1 MGGLNM
7 IYEIKNIRRF
17 SPKPKERFYA
27 DLIDETGDL
36 IISATLEYILN
47 AIVERNLTLK
57 GE

>member
-1 MGGLNM
+1 M